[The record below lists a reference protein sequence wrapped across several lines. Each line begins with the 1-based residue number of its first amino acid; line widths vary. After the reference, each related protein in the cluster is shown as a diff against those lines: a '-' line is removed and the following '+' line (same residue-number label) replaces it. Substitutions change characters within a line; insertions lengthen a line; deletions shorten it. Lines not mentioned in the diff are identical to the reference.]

1 MGGMTKRHPR
11 RLAVAAAT
19 CAVPLALL
27 GLVPRAGHANVDPDP
42 GPPPPPPPPS
52 APLIILPDLVAWE
65 KAGPCRPLSPAV
77 WLSHPVATSVT
88 VTFDTADG
96 TAVAPADYT
105 AVRALKVTIPAGQ
118 TSAPVPVPI
127 RDDELKE
134 PAEYFTATI
143 SSPSA
148 GVIVDGLAV
157 ITINDGAQPR
167 PC

>member
-1 MGGMTKRHPR
+1 M
-11 RLAVAAAT
+11 VAAT
-19 CAVPLALL
+19 CAVPLVLL
-27 GLVPRAGHANVDPDP
+27 GLIPRVGHADVDPDP

-52 APLIILPDLVAWE
+52 DVQIILPDLVAWE
-65 KAGPCRPLSPAV
+65 KLGPCHPQSPAV
-77 WLSHPVATSVT
+77 WLSHPVAVSVT

-105 AVRALKVTIPAGQ
+105 AVRGLKVTIPAGAV
-118 TSAPVPVPI
+118 SVPVPVPI

-134 PAEYFTATI
+134 PAEFFTASI
-143 SSPSA
+143 SSPSV
-148 GVIVDGLAV
+148 GRIVDGWAV